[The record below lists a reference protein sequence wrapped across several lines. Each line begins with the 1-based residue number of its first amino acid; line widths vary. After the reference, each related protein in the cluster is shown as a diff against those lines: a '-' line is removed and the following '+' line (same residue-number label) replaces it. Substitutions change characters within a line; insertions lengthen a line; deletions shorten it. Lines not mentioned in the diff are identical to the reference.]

1 MNCSKTFQSLFIYC
15 KLMFLQ
21 VSRLVKIPGI
31 VVSASGIKS
40 KATRIS
46 LQCRT
51 CRNVIPNISIKPG
64 LEGYALPRKCNTE
77 QVNNKTLIFLILLQD
92 KKSFMIVGTLMW
104 ETLFLLFF
112 KNLHQFIF
120 FVLNFISLLYISS
133 QYN

>member
-1 MNCSKTFQSLFIYC
+1 MNFPMNLLRHKFVSEHL
-15 KLMFLQ
+15 FLQ

-77 QVNNKTLIFLILLQD
+77 QVII
-92 KKSFMIVGTLMW
+92 
-104 ETLFLLFF
+104 
-112 KNLHQFIF
+112 NL
-120 FVLNFISLLYISS
+120 VSN
-133 QYN
+133 